1 MVGPDTQGR
10 ADQLSCMSR
19 KGTLDTDRAGRL
31 DEAEQPDG
39 RFIIYRESPAAATE
53 SGRWI
58 VGDTVEITR

>member
-1 MVGPDTQGR
+1 
-10 ADQLSCMSR
+10 MSR